1 MPELSPEV
9 VLGFDF
15 GLKRMG
21 VAVGQVVT
29 QTATPL
35 AILEMDR
42 GIPNWDTIG
51 ALIAEWQ
58 AQAVIVGLPLNMD
71 GTEQPITRRAR
82 AFGNSLKKHFH
93 LPVFFVDERLT
104 TVAARE
110 IMHAQKKGDAR
121 FAKVDSVSAQ
131 LIVESWFKDRC

>member
-1 MPELSPEV
+1 MLESSPEV

-15 GLKRMG
+15 GLRRIG

-29 QTATPL
+29 QTAMPL
-35 AILEMDR
+35 AILEVDHGM
-42 GIPNWDTIG
+42 PNWDTIG
-51 ALIAEWQ
+51 ALITEWK
-58 AQAVIVGLPLNMD
+58 AQALVVGLPLNMD

-82 AFGNSLKKHFH
+82 TFGNLLKKHFD
-93 LPVFFVDERLT
+93 LPVFFIDERLT

-110 IMHAQKKGDAR
+110 MMHAQKKGNAR